1 MRSSSTPINPA
12 ASSAP
17 RRRRAPA
24 PEPIIQR
31 LPLYLSSLRE
41 LLAAGRTYAS
51 SDELGAL
58 VGVCG
63 ALVRSDLA
71 HFGAFGVR
79 GLGYEVSSLAAALE
93 RVLGGNRQ
101 WDVVLVGAGD
111 LGCALVLSEWFQDSA
126 FRLTAIFDCNSDHV
140 GRTVGNFVVGP
151 LSDAPCWVREYKVK
165 VAILAVRSACAQKAA
180 DLLAAAGVRV
190 ILNYTPRILSLPPHV
205 RTAQLNPVALLQ
217 EMVCQLN
224 DDTDASSG

>member
-1 MRSSSTPINPA
+1 MPDSPTFMEPAVSSV
-12 ASSAP
+12 P

-31 LPLYLSSLRE
+31 LPLYLSGLRQ
-41 LLAAGRTYAS
+41 LLAAGKVYVS

-79 GLGYEVSSLAAALE
+79 GLGYDAACLADALE
-93 RVLGGNRQ
+93 PVLGTHRQ
-101 WDVVLVGAGD
+101 WDVVLIGAGD

-126 FRLTAIFDCNSDHV
+126 FRLAAIFDCNPERV
-140 GRTVGNFVVGP
+140 GRQVGNFTVGS
-151 LSDAPCWVREYKVK
+151 LCDAPRWVREHKVK
-165 VAILAVRSACAQKAA
+165 VAILAVGSACAQKAA
-180 DLLAAAGVRV
+180 DLLAAAGVRA
-190 ILNYTPRILSLPPHV
+190 ILNYTPRVLHLPPHV

-217 EMVCQLN
+217 EMVCQLA
-224 DDTDASSG
+224 DDTKS